1 MQVSP
6 NKVKCPNCG
15 RSFKMD
21 KLSVHLKYFCG
32 ETAQRT
38 AAQSRQRRSSDRP
51 QQGGGKRKASAIS
64 RKKKKSFNKPEIKK
78 SSLKKRKISKTTK
91 KVIRASPTKG
101 YESDSD
107 LSLPEDFDVTSKR
120 PSRCAARTAT
130 QRLSASSKDWV
141 GGGDTSD
148 SDEFTGDDQP
158 SSDDESSDENSA
170 PICTTIATK
179 SRNKMANNETDD
191 SFSDSDSDSGS
202 EDRSA
207 LIRSRKRQEI
217 ALSMVKKSTKKGSIS
232 KKMGKNSRGKV
243 FGGKKKIGKKPS
255 PGNNDD
261 DPLHGVDM
269 EELKEK
275 AMQGC
280 RASVLHTISWWR
292 IVLDEAHNIK

>member
-1 MQVSP
+1 M
-6 NKVKCPNCG
+6 
-15 RSFKMD
+15 
-21 KLSVHLKYFCG
+21 HLKYFCG

-51 QQGGGKRKASAIS
+51 QQGGGKRKASAINS
-64 RKKKKSFNKPEIKK
+64 KKKKSFNKPEIKK
-78 SSLKKRKISKTTK
+78 SSLKKRKTSKTTK

-120 PSRCAARTAT
+120 PSRSAARTAT

-148 SDEFTGDDQP
+148 SDEFMGDDQP
-158 SSDDESSDENSA
+158 SSDDEGSDESSA

-179 SRNKMANNETDD
+179 SRSKAADNDTDD
-191 SFSDSDSDSGS
+191 SSSDSDSDSNSES

-217 ALSMVKKSTKKGSIS
+217 ALSIVKKITKKGSIS
-232 KKMGKNSRGKV
+232 KKMEKNSRGKV
-243 FGGKKKIGKKPS
+243 FGRKKKFGKKS
-255 PGNNDD
+255 PPDESSDNNDD
-261 DPLHGVDM
+261 DPLRGIDM

-280 RASVLHTISWWR
+280 RPSVLHTISWWR